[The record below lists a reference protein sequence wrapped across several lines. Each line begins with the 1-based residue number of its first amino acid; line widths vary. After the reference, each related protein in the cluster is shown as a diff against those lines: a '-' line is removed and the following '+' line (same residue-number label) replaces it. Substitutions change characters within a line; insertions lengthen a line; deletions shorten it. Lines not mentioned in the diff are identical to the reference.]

1 MKNNNEEKSIIHAS
15 LMPSVKDGLIWSLTI
30 KTIMKDSQINQSF
43 EDAKVRYA
51 DFGIDVEAAVNQ
63 LDKLSISLHCWQA
76 DDVKGFE
83 VTGGD
88 LTGGIQATGNYP
100 GSARTVAELR
110 SDIEKVLTLLPGKH
124 RLNLHAIYGDFG
136 SEIVDR
142 DQIEPKHFQS
152 WIDWANKIGIK
163 LDFNSTF
170 FSHPKSSTGLTLSS
184 PDKDIQAFW
193 MEHLRRCR
201 YIAAE
206 IGRQQGSA
214 CIHNIWIPDGTK
226 DRTVN
231 RYAYRA
237 NLKYALDTVLAEK
250 IDSKY
255 LVDCI
260 ESKLFGIGL
269 ESYTVGSHEFYLGYG
284 AKNNMVVTLDAGHFH
299 PTEVISDKI
308 SSLLL
313 FVPEIMLH
321 VSRPVRWDSDHV
333 VILDDELQHLTQ
345 EIVRANALDRVH
357 VGLDYFDAS
366 INRIGAYV
374 VGVRATQKAFLMALL
389 EPTEQLRAFEANDQN
404 FERLAM
410 LEEAKSLPWAA
421 VYDYYCMKNGVVAG
435 AAYVADIQQY
445 EKEVTGKR

>member
-1 MKNNNEEKSIIHAS
+1 MSNE
-15 LMPSVKDGLIWSLTI
+15 
-30 KTIMKDSQINQSF
+30 QINKAYELAVAQYAAIGV
-43 EDAKVRYA
+43 DANKA
-51 DFGIDVEAAVNQ
+51 VEK
-63 LDKLSISLHCWQA
+63 LDKLPISLHCWQA

-83 VTGGD
+83 VSTGD

-100 GSARTVAELR
+100 GSSRTIEELR
-110 SDIEKVLTLLPGKH
+110 ADIEKVLTLIPGKH

-136 SEIVDR
+136 GEVVDR

-152 WIDWANKIGIK
+152 WIDWANKVGVK

-170 FSHPKSSTGLTLSS
+170 FSHPKSESGLTLSS
-184 PDKDIQAFW
+184 PDKGIQSFW

-201 YIAAE
+201 HIAAE

-214 CIHNIWIPDGTK
+214 CIHNIWVPDGSK

-255 LVDCI
+255 LTDCI

-269 ESYTVGSHEFYLGYG
+269 ESYTVGSHEFYLAYG

-313 FVPEIMLH
+313 FLPEIMLH

-333 VILDDELQHLTQ
+333 VILDDELLHLTQ

-357 VGLDYFDAS
+357 IGLDYFDAS

-374 VGVRATQKAFLMALL
+374 IGVRATQKALLQALLEPIDKLRTYEANGQNFERMALL
-389 EPTEQLRAFEANDQN
+389 EEV
-404 FERLAM
+404 
-410 LEEAKSLPWAA
+410 KSLPWAA
-421 VYDYYCMKNGVVAG
+421 VYNYYCAKKGVTAG
-435 AAYVADIQQY
+435 EAYISEIQQY
-445 EKEVTGKR
+445 EKNITSKRV

>member
-1 MKNNNEEKSIIHAS
+1 
-15 LMPSVKDGLIWSLTI
+15 
-30 KTIMKDSQINQSF
+30 MKDLQINQAY
-43 EDAKVRYA
+43 EYAKARYA
-51 DFGIDVEAAVNQ
+51 DLGIDVEKAVDQ
-63 LDKLSISLHCWQA
+63 LDKISISLHCWQA

-83 VTGGD
+83 NKEGD

-100 GSARTVAELR
+100 GSSRSVDELR
-110 SDIEKVLTLLPGKH
+110 KDIEKVLTLLPGKH

-136 SEIVDR
+136 DEFVDR

-152 WIDWANKIGIK
+152 WIDWANKVGIK

-170 FSHPKSSTGLTLSS
+170 FSHPKSESGFTLSS
-184 PDKDIQAFW
+184 PDKEIQSFW

-206 IGRQQGSA
+206 IGRQQGSP
-214 CIHNIWIPDGTK
+214 CIHNIWIPDGSK

-231 RYAYRA
+231 RFGYRA

-260 ESKLFGIGL
+260 ESKLFGLGL
-269 ESYTVGSHEFYLGYG
+269 ESYTVGSHEFYMGYG
-284 AKNNMVVTLDAGHFH
+284 VKNNMVVTLDAGHFH

-345 EIVRANALDRVH
+345 EIVRADALDRVH

-374 VGVRATQKAFLMALL
+374 VGVRATQKAFLLALL
-389 EPTEQLRAFEANDQN
+389 EPIEKLRAYEANGQN
-404 FERLAM
+404 FERLAL
-410 LEEAKSLPWAA
+410 LEELKSLPWGA
-421 VYDYYCMKNGVVAG
+421 VYNYYCMKQGVTPG
-435 AAYVADIQQY
+435 EAYIADIQEY
-445 EKEVTGKR
+445 EKEVTFKR